1 MIFMKINL
9 NDSWITL
16 ITFIHKK
23 VKTLSLVLKDAKNYL
38 NYKRMIWV
46 AVVKDGE
53 AKVVKVIMETND
65 FMEIITKVEIIIVV
79 MMVGYFLLYESML
92 DSVLWARD
100 KYLVKEGGKM
110 LPDKIHMYVAAV
122 EDGSYKQSKKDFW
135 KDVYDG

>member
-16 ITFIHKK
+16 ITFIHRK

-38 NYKRMIWV
+38 NYKKMIWV

-53 AKVVKVIMETND
+53 VKVVKVIMETKD

-79 MMVGYFLLYESML
+79 MMV
-92 DSVLWARD
+92 V
-100 KYLVKEGGKM
+100 
-110 LPDKIHMYVAAV
+110 V
-122 EDGSYKQSKKDFW
+122 EEATEVDLEVVNVVGMITDR
-135 KDVYDG
+135 